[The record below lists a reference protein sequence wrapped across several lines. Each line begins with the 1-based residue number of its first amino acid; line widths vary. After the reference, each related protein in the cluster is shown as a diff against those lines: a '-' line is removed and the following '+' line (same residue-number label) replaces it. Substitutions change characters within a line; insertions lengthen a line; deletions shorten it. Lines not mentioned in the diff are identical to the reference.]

1 MIHRHILPALALLA
15 GLAGTPASA
24 AGLVPHE
31 ARFALSLLSMDGAEP
46 VASAG
51 GEMVFRIERA
61 CTGWTV
67 LSRLVFG
74 VALDAQRGM
83 RIESLSGLT
92 ESLDGRTLTFE
103 HQTSLNGQPSNVT
116 RGTATLG
123 DGSQPGR
130 ALYTLPEQI
139 ELALP
144 KETVLPVAA
153 TEATLA
159 AFSKGQKLRSYVQFD
174 GQSIDGPV
182 RISEVIGG
190 KPQPLSNPAKGDV
203 GLLNTPVWRI
213 STSFFG
219 LDAESI
225 EPLGVQMSEMH
236 ANGIIQR
243 IEMDIHS
250 MTVGAEL
257 IEIKALP
264 AKPC

>member
-1 MIHRHILPALALLA
+1 MTHRHMLRALALLA
-15 GLAGTPASA
+15 ALTGTPAGA
-24 AGLVPHE
+24 ANLVPHE
-31 ARFALSLLSMDGAEP
+31 ARFALSLVSMGGAEA

-51 GEMVFRIERA
+51 GEMVFRIEQA

-67 LSRLVFG
+67 LSRMVFG
-74 VALDAQRGM
+74 VALDAQHGM

-92 ESLDGRTLTFE
+92 ESSDGRTLTFE

-116 RGTATLG
+116 RGTATVG
-123 DGSQPGR
+123 DGNGAGR
-130 ALYTLPEQI
+130 ALYTLPDRV
-139 ELALP
+139 ELTLP
-144 KETVLPVAA
+144 KGTVLPVAA

-174 GQSIDGPV
+174 GQNADGPV
-182 RISEVIGG
+182 RISEVVGG
-190 KPQPLSNPAKGDV
+190 KPRPLSNPPKGDV
-203 GLLNTPVWRI
+203 SLLNTPLWRI

-219 LDAESI
+219 LDADSI
-225 EPLGVQMSEMH
+225 EPIGVQTSEMH

-243 IEMDIHS
+243 LQLDIDT
-250 MTVGAEL
+250 MTVEGEL